1 MRILALLPPV
11 LLAAIIWKLSDTPSL
26 TIAQGG
32 LDTLLRKL
40 AHVFAFGSLATLC
53 VIAVS
58 VYRAVEGVYPQR
70 SRMSALII
78 VDTALADIDALVAE
92 SAEYLSR
99 RLGGTPPLDPTTL
112 PRDAAGALS
121 AIDAWAGT
129 DVANWR
135 QELNRWFDAHA
146 PVRLVPDPELNSLLR
161 RSAKQ
166 GTKLACASALPS
178 EPLELTL
185 QHLGCGRAFKAVAAG
200 DGSLDDALSA
210 AQAAL
215 GGHDTP
221 LVRTR
226 AELLSALGA

>member
-1 MRILALLPPV
+1 
-11 LLAAIIWKLSDTPSL
+11 
-26 TIAQGG
+26 
-32 LDTLLRKL
+32 
-40 AHVFAFGSLATLC
+40 
-53 VIAVS
+53 
-58 VYRAVEGVYPQR
+58 
-70 SRMSALII
+70 MSALI
-78 VDTALADIDALVAE
+78 VLDTALADIDALVAE
-92 SAEYLSR
+92 SAEYLAR
-99 RLGGTPPLDPTTL
+99 RLGGIPPLDPADL

-121 AIDAWAGT
+121 AIDAWAGI

-161 RSAKQ
+161 RAAKQ
-166 GTKLACASALPS
+166 GTQLACASALPS

-185 QHLGCGRAFKAVAAG
+185 QHLGCARAFKAVAAG

-215 GGHDTP
+215 GGHDAP

>member
-1 MRILALLPPV
+1 
-11 LLAAIIWKLSDTPSL
+11 
-26 TIAQGG
+26 
-32 LDTLLRKL
+32 
-40 AHVFAFGSLATLC
+40 
-53 VIAVS
+53 
-58 VYRAVEGVYPQR
+58 
-70 SRMSALII
+70 MSALII
-78 VDTALADIDALVAE
+78 LDTALADVDALVAE

-129 DVANWR
+129 EVANWR

-161 RSAKQ
+161 RASKQ

-185 QHLGCGRAFKAVAAG
+185 QHLGCARAFKAVAAG

-226 AELLSALGA
+226 GELVAALGA

>member
-1 MRILALLPPV
+1 
-11 LLAAIIWKLSDTPSL
+11 
-26 TIAQGG
+26 
-32 LDTLLRKL
+32 
-40 AHVFAFGSLATLC
+40 
-53 VIAVS
+53 
-58 VYRAVEGVYPQR
+58 
-70 SRMSALII
+70 MSALI
-78 VDTALADIDALVAE
+78 VLDTALADVDALVAE

-99 RLGGTPPLDPTTL
+99 RLGGTPPLDPNTL

-161 RSAKQ
+161 RAAKQ
-166 GTKLACASALPS
+166 GTQLACASALPS

-185 QHLGCGRAFKAVAAG
+185 QHLGCARAFKAVAAG
-200 DGSLDDALSA
+200 DGSLEDALSA

-226 AELLSALGA
+226 AELVAALGA

>member
-1 MRILALLPPV
+1 
-11 LLAAIIWKLSDTPSL
+11 
-26 TIAQGG
+26 
-32 LDTLLRKL
+32 
-40 AHVFAFGSLATLC
+40 
-53 VIAVS
+53 
-58 VYRAVEGVYPQR
+58 
-70 SRMSALII
+70 MSALII

-161 RSAKQ
+161 RAAKI
-166 GTKLACASALPS
+166 AR
-178 EPLELTL
+178 
-185 QHLGCGRAFKAVAAG
+185 LGCRRPSHRRRPLLFVLSLPPPFG
-200 DGSLDDALSA
+200 D
-210 AQAAL
+210 
-215 GGHDTP
+215 
-221 LVRTR
+221 
-226 AELLSALGA
+226 